1 MPNPSTSSGT
11 TTFALSGVSTLDPLL
26 NEINQKWS
34 MGSTL
39 DVALTYSFPWSD
51 GASGFWQSDYSSEG
65 EPDAAVH
72 FALNAAQQSAAERA
86 LQAWSTV
93 AAITFTEVADTKNN
107 VGDFRFAFS
116 SAVGDGIWG
125 YCYYPNNYWASA
137 ADVWINPSSN
147 NKSDWTNG
155 SDNELSLIHE
165 IGHGLGLKH
174 PGNYDVSGSEIAEP
188 YLPANLDFINYS
200 VMSYNN
206 KNFWFLYPGQNRYTG
221 IFPSTPMVYD
231 IAAIQYLYGVNNT
244 YHTGANTYSF
254 DPAAPFFCTL
264 WDAGG
269 KDTLDLSNFST
280 TCDIDLIPGH
290 YSSIRYV
297 TVGTIDDLYDG
308 TNNLGIAF
316 GTSIENVVGGS
327 NTDII
332 TGNNV
337 RNMLAG
343 GGGNDTFI
351 GGAGNDTLDGGD
363 GIDTAEFSGHY
374 VEYDIRYDPVTVTFI
389 VRDKTTSRDGTDSV
403 LSVENFVF
411 ADTTLLATDTCDF
424 TTEPQTGL
432 TIKGISMSTYSRAG
446 YDGLAYTTLL
456 ANALDSGAN
465 SVELSSV
472 SVIDLDTGEV
482 KEWIKS
488 TDGYNMTASF
498 DSVEHAIIEAQDL
511 GLSVFL
517 KPQINASNPSLS
529 FYTGNE
535 YSNLTDVNA
544 VISDPAAF
552 FAGYKAY
559 ILNWAML
566 AEKYNVPLLSIG
578 NEMLS
583 ATKAEYTSYWT
594 DIIASV
600 REVYSG
606 KLTYS
611 AFTELLYLPNDEAN
625 NIQFW
630 DKLDYVGVDVYP
642 DFPTGTATPT
652 VAQLDAEW
660 TSQGWMHYLETLA
673 EKTGKE
679 LLFTETGAGSYAGAA
694 NRSTYTDALI
704 GEPDTQRDDVT
715 QANWYQSFIKTWGG
729 TERPEWLAGIFFWNN
744 DPEATG
750 LHYTNGYAI
759 HEKAAGIIVTSFFDG
774 TNYLS
779 AAQNSFAGSS
789 SNDNIAL
796 YGTAGSVNTDCPVYD
811 PLVTRANTFTSSVT
825 IYLNGSI
832 INGEAPTVHFYI
844 NGTDMG
850 SQELSHIPS
859 SWIDPTGL
867 VSSDLVPFSFQVDSL
882 VIDEIKVAI
891 ESPVVANTQVYIDA
905 ITINGVSLALSN
917 VSYYPLSGS
926 EESYQLPYGAL
937 KNGGY
942 VLIDPSPYTGTL
954 ANQPGAEANPITVE
968 GGGGFDTVY
977 VLGAPHSYSIS
988 SDSAGV
994 TSLDS
999 HGLFQNAELTN
1010 IAAIEFADGSQLAGG
1025 HWSTTG
1031 ETNVPIGN
1039 DIVLTFET
1047 LIKKG
1052 SGTIAIHSGSEA
1064 GTVVESYDVAT
1075 STNLLFSGST
1085 VTINP
1090 SADLAEGNHYVVTFT
1105 DGSLTDLAGTSVAVP
1120 STYDF
1125 TTAGDARHSL
1135 TGSLTF
1141 WKTGAA
1147 IAGATSTLAST
1158 STLEIT
1164 SDSMTTGTDGLFQHL
1179 NMDDG
1184 TYTLSSAK
1192 VSGIAESN
1200 AIKANDA
1207 LAALKI
1213 AVGMNPNADGS
1224 AVSPCQYL
1232 AADVNKDGRVTAADA
1247 LNILKMAVKLNS
1259 SPEKEWLFV
1268 PENVGSETMS
1278 RTSVHWPDNPIPVT
1292 LGADQ
1297 ELDLIGIVK
1306 GDVNG
1311 NWGA

>member
-1 MPNPSTSSGT
+1 MPNPSASSGT
-11 TTFALSGVSTLDPLL
+11 AAFALSGVSTLDPLL
-26 NEINQKWS
+26 NEQYLKWTVA
-34 MGSTL
+34 STPG
-39 DVALTYSFPWSD
+39 VELTYSFPWSD
-51 GASGFWQSDYSSEG
+51 GAPAFWQSDYSLEG

-86 LQAWSTV
+86 MQAWAMV
-93 AAITFTEVADTKNN
+93 AGITFTEVADTENN

-116 SAVGDGIWG
+116 SAVADGWG
-125 YCYYPNNYWASA
+125 YSGYPNDYWASA
-137 ADVWINPSSN
+137 ADVWISPSVADQT
-147 NKSDWTNG
+147 DWTG
-155 SDNELSLIHE
+155 ASYNELALMHE

-174 PGNYDVSGSEIAEP
+174 PGNYGEEESGTTD
-188 YLPANLDFINYS
+188 YLPATLDFINYS

-206 KNFWFLYPGQNRYTG
+206 KNYWFLYPGQNRYTG
-221 IFPSTPMVYD
+221 VFPSTPMVYD

-244 YHTGANTYSF
+244 YHTGADTYRF
-254 DPAAPFFCTL
+254 DPATPFFCTL

-269 KDTLDLSNFST
+269 NDTLDLSNFSA
-280 TCDIDLIPGH
+280 TCTIDLIPGH
-290 YSSIRYV
+290 YSSIRYSSE
-297 TVGTIDDLYDG
+297 GTIDDLYDG
-308 TNNLGIAF
+308 ANNLGIAY
-316 GTSIENVVGGS
+316 GAIIENAVGGS
-327 NTDII
+327 NADII

-351 GGAGNDTLDGGD
+351 GSAGNDTLDGGD
-363 GIDTAEFSGHY
+363 GIDTAEFSGRY
-374 VEYDIRYDPVTVTFI
+374 AEYDIRYDPATVTFI
-389 VRDKTTSRDGTDSV
+389 VRDTTTSRDGTDSV
-403 LSVENFVF
+403 HFVENLVF
-411 ADTTLLATDTCDF
+411 ADTTILATNTCEF

-432 TIKGISMSTYSRAG
+432 TIKGISMSTYTRAG
-446 YDGLAYTTLL
+446 YDGLAYTHLL

-465 SVELSSV
+465 YVELSSV
-472 SVIDLDTGEV
+472 SVINLDTGEV

-498 DSVEHAIIEAQDL
+498 DSVEHAIVEAQDQ

-535 YSNLTDVNA
+535 YSNLTDLNA

-559 ILNWAML
+559 ILNWAVL

-611 AFTELLYLPNDEAN
+611 AFTEMVYLPHDEVN

-642 DFPTGTATPT
+642 DFPTGTSTPT

-660 TSQGWMHYLETLA
+660 TSQGWMHYLETVA

-679 LLFTETGAGSYAGAA
+679 LLFTETGASSYAGAA

-729 TERPEWLAGIFFWNN
+729 AERPDWLAGLFFWNN
-744 DPEATG
+744 DPQATG
-750 LHYTNGYAI
+750 LHYANGYAI

-774 TNYLS
+774 TNYLA

-796 YGTAGSVNTDCPVYD
+796 YGTAGSVNTDCPVHD
-811 PLVTRANTFTSSVT
+811 PLVTRTNTFTSTVT

-832 INGEAPTVHFYI
+832 TNGEAPTVHFYI

-891 ESPVVANTQVYIDA
+891 EPPVIANSQVYIDSV
-905 ITINGVSLALSN
+905 TLNGFSLALSN
-917 VSYYPLSGS
+917 VSYYPLTGS
-926 EESYQLPYGAL
+926 VESYPLPYGAL

-942 VLIDPSPYTGTL
+942 VLIDPSLYTGTL

-977 VLGAPHSYSIS
+977 MLGAPHSYSIS
-988 SDSAGV
+988 SDSVGV

-999 HGLFQNAELTN
+999 HGLFQNAVLTN
-1010 IAAIEFADGSQLAGG
+1010 ISAIEFADGSQLTGG

-1031 ETNVPIGN
+1031 ESNVPIGN
-1039 DIVLTFET
+1039 DIVLAFET

-1064 GTVVESYDVAT
+1064 GTIVESYDVAT
-1075 STNLLFSGST
+1075 STNIVFSGST

-1090 SADLAEGNHYVVTFT
+1090 SADLAEDNHYVVTFT
-1105 DGSLTDLAGTSVAVP
+1105 DGSLTDLTGTTVAVA
-1120 STYDF
+1120 SMYDF
-1125 TTAGDARHSL
+1125 TTLDEALHSL
-1135 TGSLTF
+1135 TGSVTF

-1147 IAGATSTLAST
+1147 IADVTSTIVSTPPANIAS
-1158 STLEIT
+1158 E
-1164 SDSMTTGTDGLFQHL
+1164 SMTTGIDGLYRHL
-1179 NMDDG
+1179 DMADG
-1184 TYTLSSAK
+1184 TYTLTSAK
-1192 VSGIAESN
+1192 VSGTTESN

-1224 AVSPCQYL
+1224 AVSPYQYL
-1232 AADVNKDGRVTAADA
+1232 AADVNKDGQVKAADA
-1247 LNILKMAVKLNS
+1247 LNILKMAVKLS
-1259 SPEKEWLFV
+1259 TAPEKEWLFV
-1268 PENVGSETMS
+1268 PESVGSEVMS
-1278 RTSVHWPDNPIPVT
+1278 RTSVVWPDNPISVT
-1292 LGADQ
+1292 LDGDQ
-1297 ELDLIGIVK
+1297 ELDLIGIIK

-1311 NWGA
+1311 SWVA

>member
-1 MPNPSTSSGT
+1 MASSSSGVE
-11 TTFALSGVSTLDPLL
+11 LS
-26 NEINQKWS
+26 
-34 MGSTL
+34 
-39 DVALTYSFPWSD
+39 YSFPWSD
-51 GASGFWQSDYSSEG
+51 GASAYWQSEYSKYA
-65 EPDAAVH
+65 EPDAEVY
-72 FALNAAQQSAAERA
+72 FALNAAQQSAVAQA
-86 LQAWSTV
+86 LQAWATV
-93 AAITFTEVADTKNN
+93 AAITFTEVADTENN

-116 SAVGDGIWG
+116 SAIGDGIWG

-137 ADVWINPSSN
+137 ADVWINPSFN
-147 NKSDWTNG
+147 GESDWAGG
-155 SDNELSLIHE
+155 SYNELSLIHE

-174 PGNYDVSGSEIAEP
+174 PGNYNVSGGGTDGP
-188 YLPANLDFINYS
+188 YLPADLDFRDKT
-200 VMSYNN
+200 VMSYND

-244 YHTGANTYSF
+244 YHTGTNTYSF
-254 DPAAPFFCTL
+254 DPATPFFCTL

-269 KDTLDLSNFST
+269 KDTLDLSNFT
-280 TCDIDLIPGH
+280 TACDIDLIPGH
-290 YSSIRYV
+290 YSSIRYSS
-297 TVGTIDDLYDG
+297 VGTIDDLYDG
-308 TNNLGIAF
+308 TDNLGIAY
-316 GTSIENVVGGS
+316 GAIIENVVGGS

-332 TGNNV
+332 TGNIA

-374 VEYDIRYDPVTVTFI
+374 AEYDIRYDPATFTFI
-389 VRDKTTSRDGTDSV
+389 VRDNITSRDGTDSV

-411 ADTTLLATDTCDF
+411 ADTTILATDIRDF
-424 TTEPQTGL
+424 TTEPQAGL
-432 TIKGISMSTYSRAG
+432 TIKGISMSTYTRTG
-446 YDGLAYTTLL
+446 YDGPAYTTLL

-465 SVELSSV
+465 FVELSSV
-472 SVIDLDTGEV
+472 SVIDLDTGAV

-488 TDGYNMTASF
+488 TDGYNMTASL
-498 DSVEHAIIEAQDL
+498 DSVEQAIVEAQDQ

-517 KPQINASNPSLS
+517 KPQINALNPSLS
-529 FYTGNE
+529 FYSGNE
-535 YSNLTDVNA
+535 YSNLTDINA

-559 ILNWAML
+559 ILNWAVL

-583 ATKAEYTSYWT
+583 ATKAEFTSYWI

-611 AFTELLYLPNDEAN
+611 AFTEMVYLPNDEAN
-625 NIQFW
+625 NIRFW
-630 DKLDYVGVDVYP
+630 DKIDYVGVDVYP
-642 DFPTGTATPT
+642 DFPTGMATPT

-660 TSQGWMHYLETLA
+660 TSQGWRHYLETLA

-694 NRSTYTDALI
+694 NRSAYTDALI

-729 TERPEWLAGIFFWNN
+729 TEMPEWLAGIFFWNN

-750 LHYTNGYAI
+750 LHYANGYAI
-759 HEKAAGIIVTSFFDG
+759 HEKAAGVIVTSFFDG

-779 AAQNSFAGSS
+779 AAQNSFTGSS

-796 YGTAGSVNTDCPVYD
+796 YGTAGSVNTTCPVHD
-811 PLVTRANTFTSSVT
+811 PLVTRANTFTSTVT

-832 INGEAPTVHFYI
+832 TNGEAPTVHFYI

-850 SQELSHIPS
+850 TRELSHIPS

-891 ESPVVANTQVYIDA
+891 EPPVIANSQVYIDA
-905 ITINGVSLALSN
+905 VTLNGVSLALSN

-926 EESYQLPYGAL
+926 EESYPLPYGAL

-942 VLIDPSPYTGTL
+942 VLIDPSPYTYTL
-954 ANQPGAEANPITVE
+954 ADQPGTEANPITID

-977 VLGAPHSYSIS
+977 MLGAPHSYSIS

-999 HGLFQNAELTN
+999 HGLFQNSVLSN
-1010 IAAIEFADGSQLAGG
+1010 ISAIEFADGSQLAGG

-1031 ETNVPIGN
+1031 ESNVPIGN

-1052 SGTIAIHSGSEA
+1052 SGTIAIHSGSEV

-1075 STNLLFSGST
+1075 STNLALSGST
-1085 VTINP
+1085 LTINP
-1090 SADLAEGNHYVVTFT
+1090 AADLAEGNHYFVTVT
-1105 DGSLTDLAGTSVAVP
+1105 DGSLTDLAGTSVAAA

-1125 TTAGDARHSL
+1125 TTAGEAFHRL

-1147 IAGATSTLAST
+1147 ITEVTSTLAST
-1158 STLEIT
+1158 STVDIT
-1164 SDSMTTGTDGLFQHL
+1164 SDSMTTIDDLYQHL
-1179 NMDDG
+1179 DIPEG
-1184 TYTLSSAK
+1184 TYSLTSAK
-1192 VSGIAESN
+1192 ISGTAESN

-1213 AVGMNPNADGS
+1213 SVGMNPNADGS
-1224 AVSPCQYL
+1224 AVSPYQYL
-1232 AADVNKDGRVTAADA
+1232 AADVNHDGQVTAADA
-1247 LNILKMAVKLNS
+1247 LNILKMAVKLS
-1259 SPEKEWLFV
+1259 TAPEKEWLFV
-1268 PENVGSETMS
+1268 SESVGSETMS
-1278 RTSVHWPDNPIPVT
+1278 RTHVVWPDNPIPVT
-1292 LGADQ
+1292 LDGDQ
-1297 ELDLIGIVK
+1297 EMDLVGILK

-1311 NWGA
+1311 SWVV